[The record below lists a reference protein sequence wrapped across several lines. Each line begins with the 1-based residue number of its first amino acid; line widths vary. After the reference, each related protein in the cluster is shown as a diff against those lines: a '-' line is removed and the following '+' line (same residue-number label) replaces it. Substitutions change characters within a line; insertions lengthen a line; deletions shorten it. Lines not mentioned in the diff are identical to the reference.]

1 MLTAFCFLFE
11 WDNLFSCLSP
21 LAIWEKSQYFKRAEA
36 LIEYFK
42 QRKTDIAAWPLCL
55 SHTHLDSSVLSSF
68 LLTSYTLRE
77 HVIE

>member
-11 WDNLFSCLSP
+11 WDNNLFSCLSP

-42 QRKTDIAAWPLCL
+42 QRHRCL
-55 SHTHLDSSVLSSF
+55 ASLSFSHT
-68 LLTSYTLRE
+68 
-77 HVIE
+77 